1 MPVDHGCHTTYPDFD
16 LVNDTSW
23 RHFTTYKRPTSKEPN
38 ELINIKPWRQKTVP
52 FSIDFSS
59 WNQKH
64 QQKKYKNTS
73 LMSMTPTAI
82 PSPPVGMAAN
92 EKSIEGADTRHGD
105 GKISRSLCV
114 RTETNRGEGTQGPA
128 TAKRKEE
135 SDARKVDSAR
145 RRAATQEKRKIMADN
160 KAAKE
165 RAELEKLMAKLEEAK
180 KKTAEADKISMSFT
194 TDALTKESK
203 SYLAPAES
211 AQLRHQGKKTK
222 AADNSAAD
230 RDPKSSCR
238 EGR

>member
-1 MPVDHGCHTTYPDFD
+1 MQ
-16 LVNDTSW
+16 LSTS
-23 RHFTTYKRPTSKEPN
+23 
-38 ELINIKPWRQKTVP
+38 V
-52 FSIDFSS
+52 
-59 WNQKH
+59 
-64 QQKKYKNTS
+64 
-73 LMSMTPTAI
+73 
-82 PSPPVGMAAN
+82 VC
-92 EKSIEGADTRHGD
+92 
-105 GKISRSLCV
+105 SLCV

-203 SYLAPAES
+203 SYLAAAES